1 MGKQGFEM
9 ASQVRTA
16 DDILWTKFLL
26 LLPKL
31 LYSRRNNHSND
42 CANIEMGDNWREVLF
57 KTKFEIIKNKLTS
70 IRSLKFKKMHEANTK
85 KGKYIIQSRFR
96 GFCDLSLEWTYMLH
110 VNVFYNLN
118 TWPPTDQSFQTTEWL
133 ELEISLIVKQIER
146 AYTIQTIICRRG
158 TAKWYQ
164 SDS

>member
-9 ASQVRTA
+9 AAEVRTA
-16 DDILWTKFLL
+16 DDIVRTKFLL

-31 LYSRRNNHSND
+31 LHSRRNNHSND

-57 KTKFEIIKNKLTS
+57 KTKFEIIRNKLTS
-70 IRSLKFKKMHEANTK
+70 IGSLKFKKMHEAKTK
-85 KGKYIIQSRFR
+85 KGKYITQSRFR

-110 VNVFYNLN
+110 VNVFYNLI
-118 TWPPTDQSFQTTEWL
+118 TWLPTDQSFQTTEWL
-133 ELEISLIVKQIER
+133 ELEISLIIKQIER
-146 AYTIQTIICRRG
+146 AYTIQIIICRRG
-158 TAKWYQ
+158 TAKWSQ

>member
-9 ASQVRTA
+9 AAQVRTA

-70 IRSLKFKKMHEANTK
+70 IPSLKFKKMHEANTK
-85 KGKYIIQSRFR
+85 KGKYFIQSRFR
-96 GFCDLSLEWTYMLH
+96 GFCYLSLEWTYMLH
-110 VNVFYNLN
+110 VNVFYNLI
-118 TWPPTDQSFQTTEWL
+118 TWPATDQSFQTTEWL
-133 ELEISLIVKQIER
+133 ELEISLIIKQIER
-146 AYTIQTIICRRG
+146 AYTIQIIICRRG
-158 TAKWYQ
+158 TAKWSQ